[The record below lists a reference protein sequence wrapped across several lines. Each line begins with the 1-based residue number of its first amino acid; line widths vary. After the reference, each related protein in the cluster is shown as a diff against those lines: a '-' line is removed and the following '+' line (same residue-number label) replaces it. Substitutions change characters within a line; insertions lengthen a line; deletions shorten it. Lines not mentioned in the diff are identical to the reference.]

1 MVKRKTKKLN
11 TAALVAAAIA
21 LVGLVL
27 VIVGL
32 VIDWVSLTISVPL
45 VGDSTITAT
54 LADCGGEYAAEGF
67 DAMNTFAIITVV
79 ATALCFLASAATLV
93 LKNKMVKLV
102 AVILAA
108 VTIVCAI
115 ITIICTFSYCGDEGV
130 FASAAP
136 AIGAWL
142 LTVGGVIG
150 GLACAYAALKT

>member
-11 TAALVAAAIA
+11 TAALIAAAIA

-32 VIDWVSLTISVPL
+32 LIDWVSLTISLPL

-67 DAMNTFAIITVV
+67 DAMNAFAIITVV
-79 ATALCFLASAATLV
+79 VAAVSFLASAATLA
-93 LKNKMVKLV
+93 LKNKAVK
-102 AVILAA
+102 LAA
-108 VTIVCAI
+108 VIAAAAAIVCAI
-115 ITIICTFSYCGDEGV
+115 ITIICTYSYCGDETV

-142 LTVGGVIG
+142 LTVGGAIE
-150 GLACAYAALKT
+150 GLAGAYAALKA